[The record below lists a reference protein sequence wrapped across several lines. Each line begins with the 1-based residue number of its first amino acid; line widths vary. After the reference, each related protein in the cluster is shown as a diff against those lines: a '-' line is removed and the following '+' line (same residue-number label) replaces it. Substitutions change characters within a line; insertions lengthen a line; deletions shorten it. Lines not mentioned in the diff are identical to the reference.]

1 MELQVTAPC
10 PDALSW
16 QAIAN
21 FSDIYTSHQE
31 SSPAG
36 YHDRSRIVGAALGQQ
51 GAECHYGRVNTLG
64 CTAKDIQDF
73 EINPTALRK
82 KRTSPLA

>member
-64 CTAKDIQDF
+64 GYCKGYTRFRNQPNSTTEEA
-73 EINPTALRK
+73 N
-82 KRTSPLA
+82 